1 MTTHLIDLGLT
12 ITLES
17 PLHIGT
23 GYGQAGY
30 LDAVMTTDARGY
42 PYVPGSSLKGRLRF
56 YLGQLLPV
64 LVTGEKLS
72 DALVALFG
80 SKEQSGALFFD
91 NCAVTQD
98 WEDLFKDAL
107 DSGTHPTLARS
118 QAAVLS
124 QRQTNVMI
132 SRLRGV
138 ALERHLFTVES
149 APAHLAFTGRI
160 HGQVDGAGAGAG
172 ARAGA
177 MAKGYP
183 LHLCL
188 LVAAIRACTHLG
200 GRKSRGLGRCHLEID
215 RLLVDGQSIEPDT
228 LLEALA

>member
-1 MTTHLIDLGLT
+1 MTTHLIDLSLT

-17 PLHIGT
+17 SLHIGT

-56 YLGQLLPV
+56 YLRQLLPV
-64 LVTGEKLS
+64 LVTGEKL
-72 DALVALFG
+72 DEALVALFG

-98 WEDLFKDAL
+98 WEELFKEAL
-107 DSGTHPTLARS
+107 DGTVRPALARS

-149 APAHLAFTGRI
+149 APAHLAFAGRI
-160 HGQVDGAGAGAG
+160 HGQVDGAGA
-172 ARAGA
+172 

-183 LHLCL
+183 LHICL

-200 GRKSRGLGRCHLEID
+200 GRKSRGLGRCRLEID
-215 RLLVDGQSIEPDT
+215 RLLLDGQPVEPDT